1 MKLKYIWIILI
12 FIGLVSC
19 DKDDSGSDAIPVV
32 ELTAGTADLSNYVAV
47 GASFTAGYTDGAL
60 FIAGQENSFPN
71 ILSQQFAQ
79 AGGGALSQP
88 LMSDNTGGLLL
99 GGTQI
104 AENRLVFNGKAP
116 ARLETVIGP
125 VTPATDLLVNNP
137 SGPFKNMG
145 VPGAKSFH
153 LVAKG
158 YGNVAGVAQGL
169 ANPYYARMA
178 SSSSASIMEDV
189 MAQNPTFFTLSEI
202 GGNDVLAFATSGGI
216 GVDQTGNFDPA
227 TYGSSDITDPNVFA
241 QVFSTVVTTLT
252 SNGAKGVVAN
262 VPYIVNLPYFTT
274 VPYNPLDPTN
284 PAFGPQIPTLN
295 ATFAALNQA
304 YAYLQMPERSIVFSE
319 TEASPVVIQDET
331 LPNIAVQLAQVLQG
345 GGLDP
350 MTAGL
355 LAGQFG
361 QSRQATAADLLVLP
375 SSSTIAT
382 VNQTRYDQLVGA
394 GVPAAT
400 AGQLSVNG
408 VTYPLEDKWVL
419 LPSEQLAVKNATD
432 AYNVTIKSVAESNG
446 LAWVDFKGILE
457 EAATTGISFDEFTMT
472 TKLVMGGLVGLDGIH
487 LTARGYGLMANK
499 FLEAMDTTY
508 GSNFVEAGVVAKA
521 DNYPTNYSPM
531 LP

>member
-12 FIGLVSC
+12 FIGLISC
-19 DKDDSGSDAIPVV
+19 DNDDSESDIIPVV
-32 ELTAGTADLSNYVAV
+32 ELTVGTADLSNYVAV

-60 FIAGQENSFPN
+60 FIAGQEDSFPN

-79 AGGGALSQP
+79 AGGSNLTQP

-104 AENRLVFNGKAP
+104 TENRLVFNGKAP

-125 VTPATDLLVNNP
+125 VTPTTDLLVNNP
-137 SGPFKNMG
+137 AGPFKNMG

-153 LVAKG
+153 LLANG
-158 YGNVAGVAQGL
+158 YGNVAGVPMGL
-169 ANPYYARMA
+169 ANPYFARMA
-178 SSSSASIMEDV
+178 SSPTASIMADV

-202 GGNDVLAFATSGGI
+202 GGNDVLAYATSGGV
-216 GVDQTGNFDPA
+216 GVDQTGNYDPS

-262 VPYIVNLPYFTT
+262 VPYITDLPHFTT
-274 VPYNPLDPTN
+274 VPYNPLDPAN

-295 ATFAALNQA
+295 ATFAGLNQA

-319 TEASPVVIQDET
+319 TEPSPVVIQDES
-331 LPNIAVQLAQVLQG
+331 LPNIAAQLSQVLQG
-345 GGLDP
+345 GGVDP

-355 LAGQFG
+355 LASQFG
-361 QSRQATAADLLVLP
+361 QSRQATADDLFVLP
-375 SSSTIAT
+375 SSSVIAT
-382 VNQTRYDQLVGA
+382 LNQAHFDQLVGA

-419 LPSEQLAVKNATD
+419 LPSEQLAIKTATD
-432 AYNVTIKSVAESNG
+432 AYNVTIKSVAESKG
-446 LAWVDFKGILE
+446 LAMVDFKGILD
-457 EAATTGISFDEFTMT
+457 EAATTGIPFDGFTMT
-472 TKLVMGGLVGLDGIH
+472 TNLVMGGLVGLDGIH
-487 LTARGYGLMANK
+487 LTARGYALMANK
-499 FLEAMDTTY
+499 FLEAIDTTY
-508 GSNFVEAGVVAKA
+508 SSNFMDAGVMAKA
-521 DNYPTNYSPM
+521 DNYPTNFSPM